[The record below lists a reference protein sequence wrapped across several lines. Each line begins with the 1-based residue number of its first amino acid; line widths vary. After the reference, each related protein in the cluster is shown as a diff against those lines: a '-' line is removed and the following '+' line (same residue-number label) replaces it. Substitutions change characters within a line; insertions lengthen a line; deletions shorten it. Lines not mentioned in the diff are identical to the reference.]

1 MLRIKKQ
8 LERCIVDME
17 GDFVLKEAH
26 YERELCKIVKWQCFD
41 ERYYDAHD
49 GETYIEIKKGQGQ
62 MFFNMVRYAEIYL
75 KIGTQDTVTL
85 FLRYSKKKQR
95 IEEILIIDTPK
106 ILKFLNMN
114 PKKAA
119 WCIIL
124 NNDSKR
130 QLHMQASATLKDMR
144 EMSSYI
150 VYHPKSIMDKC
161 IKKIK
166 KFKRK
171 RLKSAVCRKR
181 KCHG

>member
-1 MLRIKKQ
+1 MRWKA
-8 LERCIVDME
+8 
-17 GDFVLKEAH
+17 FVLKEAH
-26 YERELCKIVKWQCFD
+26 CERELCKIVKWQCFD

-49 GETYIEIKKGQGQ
+49 GETHIEIKKGQGQ

-85 FLRYSKKKQR
+85 FLRYSKKSNVSKKYSSLTR
-95 IEEILIIDTPK
+95 RRFW
-106 ILKFLNMN
+106 KFLNMN

-130 QLHMQASATLKDMR
+130 QLHMQASATVKDMR

-166 KFKRK
+166 KFNRK

-181 KCHG
+181 KCHR